1 MDDFRP
7 LLALHSDCT
16 KFAQL
21 VRPDMLPF
29 SQISSDLLYRIGGIT
44 GGVMG
49 SSKVILCLVLLSLIV
64 CWSPSAVSAT
74 VHGDDIDE
82 HLKLATTAL
91 SEHRYAE
98 AEQSFRLAIDSSPE
112 VQSDS
117 ARLADLFNFLGVSL
131 YCQQK
136 HSEAVEAFRRA
147 LSGLPQGLT
156 VNTRGKILSNLT
168 LAYSAQG
175 RRKEALQSCRLAL
188 DHFRLGK
195 VDPLSHSVLL
205 NAYGQLLID
214 EKNWDAAKSVLA
226 KSLRL
231 RSGINGDSQ
240 ELAVPL
246 LKLATVYQGIGR
258 DDLAEELLMRR
269 SQLIDGPVVV
279 WFGPVAGRHN
289 GGSIELAGNIR
300 HRFP

>member
-1 MDDFRP
+1 
-7 LLALHSDCT
+7 
-16 KFAQL
+16 
-21 VRPDMLPF
+21 
-29 SQISSDLLYRIGGIT
+29 
-44 GGVMG
+44 MG
-49 SSKVILCLVLLSLIV
+49 SSRVILCLVLLSFFFY
-64 CWSPSAVSAT
+64 WPPTARSAT
-74 VHGDDIDE
+74 MHGDE
-82 HLKLATTAL
+82 SEELLQLAGTAL

-112 VQSDS
+112 LQSDS

-136 HSEAVEAFRRA
+136 HSEAIEAYRRA
-147 LSGLPQGLT
+147 LSGLPEGLT

-175 RRKEALQSCRLAL
+175 LRKEALQSCRLAL
-188 DHFRLGK
+188 DYFRFGK
-195 VDPLSHSVLL
+195 VDPVSHSVLL
-205 NAYGQLLID
+205 NAYSQLLID
-214 EKNWDAAKSVLA
+214 EKNWYAAKSVLT

-231 RSGINGDSQ
+231 RTSISGDSE

-246 LKLATVYQGIGR
+246 LKLATVYQATGR
-258 DDLAEELLMRR
+258 DDLAEGILIRR
-269 SQLIDGPVVV
+269 SQLIDGPGAG
-279 WFGPVAGRHN
+279 WSGPLACGHN